1 MHIYIDSIIK
11 LVLIWILLFVMIY
24 FVT

>member
-1 MHIYIDSIIK
+1 MLIYIDYVIK
-11 LVLIWILLFVMIY
+11 LVLTWILLFVMIY

>member
-1 MHIYIDSIIK
+1 MHIYIDSVIK

-24 FVT
+24 FAI

>member
-1 MHIYIDSIIK
+1 MYTYIDSVIK